1 MIKLKEILTQEIPEY
16 FYHATYKEL
25 LPSIK
30 KYGLDSGKSTSNWDD
45 SKPYAVY
52 LANDPYVAESYAE
65 ESEEVPDDWIDEI
78 IILKIKSN
86 NLDISKMHDDENVIS
101 DEPSDTF
108 EYHGTIPWNV
118 IEIYND

>member
-1 MIKLKEILTQEIPEY
+1 MIKLKEVMIQGMPDY

-30 KYGLDSGKSTSNWDD
+30 QYGLDPSKGSSNWDD
-45 SKPYAVY
+45 SKPDVVY
-52 LANDPYVAESYAE
+52 LSNDPYVAESYAE
-65 ESEEVPDDWIDEI
+65 EAEEVPDDWIDEI
-78 IILKIKSN
+78 IILKIKSS
-86 NLDISKMHDDENVIS
+86 NLDSLKIHDDENVIS

-108 EYHGTIPWNV
+108 EYYGIITWNI